1 MIYVIL
7 CCWLLVVTSSMRIM
21 LLNVNAHAA
30 CRLYQR
36 SSSDRDCGCIMHIQL
51 RHGLSYNIQT
61 NFRIKIHNNNPNLR
75 SLLLTLILRFT
86 HGHYE
91 TKLSPRTQRTR
102 YANKIA
108 KKKRARLKNP
118 ESKLSSRNFFRK

>member
-36 SSSDRDCGCIMHIQL
+36 ACSDRDCGCIMHIQL
-51 RHGLSYNIQT
+51 RHVLSYNIYT
-61 NFRIKIHNNNPNLR
+61 NPTFKPK
-75 SLLLTLILRFT
+75 S
-86 HGHYE
+86 
-91 TKLSPRTQRTR
+91 Q
-102 YANKIA
+102 
-108 KKKRARLKNP
+108 
-118 ESKLSSRNFFRK
+118 